1 MSRALPDFAK
11 HRVFERRLPD
21 WLRRDLKVGQE
32 AANTDALL
40 KELGLHTICESGR
53 CPNRNECYSQKTATF
68 MILGD
73 VCTRSCSFCSVSTGR
88 PERVDQD
95 EPRRVARAAE
105 ILRLNHVVV
114 TSVNRDDLPDEGASH
129 FIDVIRQLRACASED
144 MIIEILTP
152 DFKRTQKAAVEKIL
166 VERPDIF
173 NHNVET
179 VPSLYRRVRPQG
191 DYQKS
196 LQIFRE
202 IRRLSETVLTKS
214 GLMLGLGETQAEVLV
229 VLEEL
234 KAAGC
239 EMLTLGQY
247 LRSSGTGLP
256 VAEYVSPE
264 VFADTKKK
272 ALSIGFA
279 WVESGPFVRSSFHA
293 KESFESLKIALGER
307 KGRGNFYARS
317 QSS

>member
-1 MSRALPDFAK
+1 MP
-11 HRVFERRLPD
+11 
-21 WLRRDLKVGQE
+21 GQE
-32 AANTDALL
+32 ASRTDALL
-40 KELGLHTICESGR
+40 KEFGLHTICESGR
-53 CPNRNECYSQKTATF
+53 CPNRNECYSHKTATF

-88 PERVDQD
+88 PEAVDRD
-95 EPRRVARAAE
+95 EPRRVARAARY
-105 ILRLNHVVV
+105 LGLKHVVV
-114 TSVNRDDLPDEGASH
+114 TSVNRDDLPDEGVSH
-129 FIDVIRQLRACASED
+129 FIEVIRELRVGAPAD
-144 MIIEILTP
+144 LIVEILTP
-152 DFKRTQKAAVEKIL
+152 DFKRTQKVAVERIL
-166 VERPDIF
+166 AERPDIF

-202 IRRLSETVLTKS
+202 IKSLSERVLTKS
-214 GLMLGLGETQAEVLV
+214 GLMLGLGETQDEVLA
-229 VLEEL
+229 VLEDL
-234 KAAGC
+234 KSAGC

-247 LRSSGTGLP
+247 LQSSGTGLP

-264 VFADTKKK
+264 TFADYKNE
-272 ALSIGFA
+272 ALSVGFA

-293 KESFESLKIALGER
+293 KESFEALKMELEER
-307 KGRGNFYARS
+307 KERGNFCARS